1 MSGGTFDYSQ
11 RRIEEIADEI
21 EFGLDRQGKLDKDE
35 SEWIKRP
42 TWFRAFSPE
51 VEAKLREGVKIL
63 RQAYVYA
70 QRADWLF
77 ADDDGEETFLERLNN
92 DLKKLDDEKPN
103 DL

>member
-1 MSGGTFDYSQ
+1 MSGGTFDYNQ
-11 RRIEEIADEI
+11 YKIEETADEI
-21 EFGLDRQGKLDKDE
+21 ESRLDHQGKLDKDE
-35 SEWIKRP
+35 SEWLKRP
-42 TWFRAFSPE
+42 MYHRTFSPE

-77 ADDDGEETFLERLNN
+77 ADDDGEETFLKRLNN

>member
-21 EFGLDRQGKLDKDE
+21 EQELEQQGKETGDYFSGE
-35 SEWIKRP
+35 YPTYSE
-42 TWFRAFSPE
+42 E
-51 VEAKLREGVKIL
+51 VQQRLREGVQCL
-63 RQAYVYA
+63 RRAYVYA

-77 ADDDGEETFLERLNN
+77 AGDDGEETFLERLNN